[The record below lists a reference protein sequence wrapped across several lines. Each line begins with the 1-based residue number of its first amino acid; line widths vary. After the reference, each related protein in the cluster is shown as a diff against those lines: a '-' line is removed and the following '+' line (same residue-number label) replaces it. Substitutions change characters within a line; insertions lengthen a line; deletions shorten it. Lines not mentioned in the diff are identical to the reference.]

1 MSWRVPPSGSRN
13 QQSPFLYRPARSIFD
28 ITPRQRRTVEETSG
42 HLSITRR
49 DVWHITPPTTLWERI
64 REGKVLKF
72 LSDTSLRLSFCLAH
86 RDESRGSGGGGLMSY
101 LWHRRQVN
109 VPYLSFFL
117 IPISPLLLRWCIQ
130 GYNKLNF
137 TDIDGKYEPYVLDAV
152 ES

>member
-1 MSWRVPPSGSRN
+1 MASDGDVVKGPSQREQESAKSISVQTGTLRLCYYSQTEENSRGNIGSSLN
-13 QQSPFLYRPARSIFD
+13 
-28 ITPRQRRTVEETSG
+28 
-42 HLSITRR
+42 H
-49 DVWHITPPTTLWERI
+49 PTGRMAHNTTDDL

-130 GYNKLNF
+130 GYK
-137 TDIDGKYEPYVLDAV
+137 K
-152 ES
+152 